1 MVRTLTREEG
11 KLITRRRLVEAAA
24 KLLAEK
30 GLAGVSGSAV
40 ARLAGVAQPTF
51 YVHFKDMNELL
62 ATIATERLGA
72 LRSALRAARERLREG
87 EGVEAIRETFRLPL
101 QTMVEQGELFRLY
114 MQEYHQPAS
123 PMGEQ
128 ARKLFDELRA
138 DLTEDLIRLGIPSGT
153 KSERQQLEMMS
164 ESMIVQTQALGIAIL
179 DGRYSSVEDAVEVLT
194 RFAVG
199 LLGLPAS

>member
-1 MVRTLTREEG
+1 MARSLTREEG
-11 KLITRRRLVEAAA
+11 KLITRRRLVEAAS

-40 ARLAGVAQPTF
+40 ARKAGVAQPTF
-51 YVHFKDMNELL
+51 YVHFKDMDDLL
-62 ATIATERLGA
+62 ATIASERLGA
-72 LRSALRAARERLREG
+72 LRSALRAARERLRAG

-101 QTMVEQGELFRLY
+101 ETMVEQGELFRLY

-138 DLTEDLIRLGIPSGT
+138 DLTDDLVRLGIPSST

-164 ESMIVQTQALGIAIL
+164 ESMIVQTQALGLAIL
-179 DGRYSSVEDAVEVLT
+179 DGRYSSIEDAVEVLT

-199 LLGLPAS
+199 LLGV